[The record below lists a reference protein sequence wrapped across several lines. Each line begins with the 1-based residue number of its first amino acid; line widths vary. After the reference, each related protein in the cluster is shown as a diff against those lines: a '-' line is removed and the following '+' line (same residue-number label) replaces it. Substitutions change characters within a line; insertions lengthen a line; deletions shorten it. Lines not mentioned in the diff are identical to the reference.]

1 MTRKILGIIFISMLG
16 LSGCTTKTVKPST
29 CSSDADCDGVGG
41 GVCYFGKCEECV
53 KDGDCDEGDLC
64 VNKSCAKTCQSDVN
78 CEDGQYC
85 SAGACHNKCNT
96 DNPCAE
102 GEACVTGK
110 CVEGFAACTDDSG
123 CNDGFT
129 CDAGLCSKE
138 GQYQMASG
146 MVCDGS
152 MRVNFAFNSYRLQKE
167 YYDVADSVATCLKS
181 NPNARLRVEGHTDDR
196 GSTEY
201 NLSLGENRAKAFVSY
216 LANLGVDTNRV
227 TIVSYGEEKPLNR
240 DATEEAW
247 AQNRRDEVIV
257 EN

>member
-1 MTRKILGIIFISMLG
+1 MTRKILGIFFVSLMVA
-16 LSGCTTKTVKPST
+16 SGCTTKTAKVST
-29 CSSDADCDGVGG
+29 CSSDADCGESDG

-53 KDGDCDEGDLC
+53 EDTDCGDKQVCA
-64 VNKSCAKTCQSDVN
+64 NKTCSQTCQSDVN
-78 CEDGQYC
+78 CADGEYC
-85 SAGACHNKCNT
+85 SAGACHAKCST
-96 DNPCAE
+96 DNPCGE

-110 CVEGFAACTDDSG
+110 CVEGFAACTEDAG
-123 CNDGFT
+123 CAAGYS

-138 GQYQMASG
+138 GQYQLASG
-146 MVCDGS
+146 MTCDAN
-152 MRVNFAFNSYRLQKE
+152 MRVNFAFNSYKLRSE
-167 YYDVADSVATCLKS
+167 YQTAAENVATCLKS
-181 NPNARLRVEGHTDDR
+181 NPTSRLRVEGHTDDR

-216 LANLGVDTNRV
+216 LANLGVDTSRI